1 MSVRKLAILIL
12 GGVGLYLVWR
22 QAQAA
27 QISYLI
33 SPSLTSDAPPP
44 DNPVQDIVD
53 IGVNMWAQANVPA
66 QYQQII
72 ADTEQANGIPSGLLA
87 RLLYQESR
95 FRPDIISGATRS
107 PVGATGIAQFM
118 PATAAQWGID
128 PNDPRQAIPAAGQYL
143 LSLYR
148 QFGSW
153 SLALAAYNWGPG
165 NVARKG
171 IAAAPAETRNYVAQ
185 ITSDVPVA

>member
-1 MSVRKLAILIL
+1 
-12 GGVGLYLVWR
+12 
-22 QAQAA
+22 
-27 QISYLI
+27 
-33 SPSLTSDAPPP
+33 
-44 DNPVQDIVD
+44 
-53 IGVNMWAQANVPA
+53 MWAQANVPA